1 MIVADKEASVIE
13 KPVEGRHRILLEAQ
27 PLFVA
32 RGFNA
37 VSMQQIADA
46 AGVNKATLYHHFRDK
61 EELFLE
67 VVRGEIERAT
77 ISMQEVLRTEGSFR
91 AQLLALTSS
100 LFATTQIDYFRLI
113 ADLHEYV
120 AEPRRVQL
128 LEQTPPPWKAIR
140 PTIERA
146 IADGEIRPIPVELAI
161 SFVFHAIFGQV
172 KLAKMDAL
180 AYPADDDLAK
190 LIVDLLMDGL
200 SVPDTAS

>member
-1 MIVADKEASVIE
+1 MTVVQPSPPSIE
-13 KPVEGRHRILLEAQ
+13 RRIEGRERIAQEAQ

-32 RGFNA
+32 RGFYA

-77 ISMQEVLRTEGSFR
+77 ISMQEVLRMEGSFR
-91 AQLLALTSS
+91 TRLLALTSS

-120 AEPRRVQL
+120 AEPRR
-128 LEQTPPPWKAIR
+128 
-140 PTIERA
+140 
-146 IADGEIRPIPVELAI
+146 
-161 SFVFHAIFGQV
+161 
-172 KLAKMDAL
+172 
-180 AYPADDDLAK
+180 
-190 LIVDLLMDGL
+190 
-200 SVPDTAS
+200 

>member
-1 MIVADKEASVIE
+1 MTVIEKEVRVIE
-13 KPVEGRHRILLEAQ
+13 KPVEGRNRILVVAR

-46 AGVNKATLYHHFRDK
+46 VGINKATLYHHFRDK

-67 VVRGEIERAT
+67 VVREEIERAT
-77 ISMQEVLRTEGSFR
+77 ISMQAVLCMDGSFR
-91 AQLLALTSS
+91 ERLLALTSS

-120 AEPRRVQL
+120 AEPLRLEL

-140 PTIERA
+140 PTIEQA

-161 SFVFHAIFGQV
+161 LFVFHSIFGQV
-172 KLAKMDAL
+172 KLAKMGAL
-180 AYPADDDLAK
+180 SYPADDDLAK
-190 LIVDLLMDGL
+190 LIVNLLMDGL
-200 SVPDTAS
+200 SVPATMP

>member
-1 MIVADKEASVIE
+1 MTVIEKEIGVIE
-13 KPVEGRHRILLEAQ
+13 KPVEGRNRILAEAR

-46 AGVNKATLYHHFRDK
+46 VGINKATLYHHFRDK

-67 VVRGEIERAT
+67 VVREEIARAT
-77 ISMQEVLRTEGSFR
+77 ISMQAVLCMAGSFR
-91 AQLLALTSS
+91 ERLLALTSS

-120 AEPRRVQL
+120 AEPLRLQL

-140 PTIERA
+140 PTIEQA
-146 IADGEIRPIPVELAI
+146 IDDGDIRPIPVELAI
-161 SFVFHAIFGQV
+161 QFVFHSIFGQV
-172 KLAKMDAL
+172 KLAKMGAL
-180 AYPADDDLAK
+180 SYPADDDLAK

-200 SVPDTAS
+200 SVPNTAH

>member
-1 MIVADKEASVIE
+1 MTVIEKEVGVIE
-13 KPVEGRHRILLEAQ
+13 KPVEGRNRILLAAR

-46 AGVNKATLYHHFRDK
+46 VGVNKATLYHHFRDK

-67 VVRGEIERAT
+67 VVREEIERAT
-77 ISMQEVLRTEGSFR
+77 ISMQAVLCMAGSFR
-91 AQLLALTSS
+91 ERLLALTSS

-120 AEPRRVQL
+120 AEPLRLQL

-140 PTIERA
+140 PTIEQA
-146 IADGEIRPIPVELAI
+146 IADGDIRPIPVELAI
-161 SFVFHAIFGQV
+161 LFVFHSIFGQV
-172 KLAKMDAL
+172 KLAKMGAL
-180 AYPADDDLAK
+180 SYPADDDLAK

-200 SVPDTAS
+200 SVPDTAH

>member
-1 MIVADKEASVIE
+1 MTVIEKEASILE
-13 KPVEGRHRILLEAQ
+13 KPVEGRNRILLEAR

-67 VVRGEIERAT
+67 VVRQEIERAT
-77 ISMQEVLRTEGSFR
+77 ISMQAVLRVDGSFR
-91 AQLLALTSS
+91 ERLLALTSS
-100 LFATTQIDYFRLI
+100 LFATTQLDYFRLI

-140 PTIERA
+140 PTIEQA

-172 KLAKMDAL
+172 KLAKMGAL
-180 AYPADDDLAK
+180 AYPADDDLAG

-200 SVPDTAS
+200 SVPEAAP